1 MKIISGL
8 KNSKSSG
15 VDYIDTA
22 TIKLVAK
29 ELLPAITHII
39 NLYIRQGTF
48 PTIWKYAKVVPLLKK
63 GDPLSLTFSKILEK
77 VVFNQIVEYLDKNS
91 LLSHNH
97 HGSRSGYSTATALIQ
112 MYDQCAQEVDDGS
125 MVGVMMIDLSAAF
138 DMVDHGL
145 LLEKLRLFGLEEQVI
160 QWCNSYLSGRSQSVL
175 IDGCLSPPVGMQCGV
190 PQGSILGQLMYII
203 FTNDI
208 PDLVHDHPVSYQD
221 TEPPCVPCGS
231 TVCYVDDGT
240 FSVGHT
246 DPEVLSQKLSDQYK
260 IIADYMAA
268 NSLVINGDKTHLVVM
283 GTKQTAAHRN
293 DVKLEAGPHTILPS
307 SKEKLLGA
315 QISQDLKWNQ
325 HILGSDE
332 SLTRQLTSLINGL
345 SLLSSR

>member
-1 MKIISGL
+1 
-8 KNSKSSG
+8 
-15 VDYIDTA
+15 
-22 TIKLVAK
+22 
-29 ELLPAITHII
+29 
-39 NLYIRQGTF
+39 
-48 PTIWKYAKVVPLLKK
+48 
-63 GDPLSLTFSKILEK
+63 
-77 VVFNQIVEYLDKNS
+77 
-91 LLSHNH
+91 
-97 HGSRSGYSTATALIQ
+97 
-112 MYDQCAQEVDDGS
+112 
-125 MVGVMMIDLSAAF
+125 MI
-138 DMVDHGL
+138 
-145 LLEKLRLFGLEEQVI
+145 
-160 QWCNSYLSGRSQSVL
+160 Y
-175 IDGCLSPPVGMQCGV
+175 GCLSPPVEMECGV
-190 PQGSILGQLMYII
+190 PQGSILGPLMYII

-268 NSLVINGDKTHLVVM
+268 NRLVINGDKTHLVVM

-315 QISQDLKWNQ
+315 QISQDLKWKQ

-332 SLTRQLTSLINGL
+332 SLTRQLTSRINGL
-345 SLLSSR
+345 SLLSSRSSLDTKLMVANGIVMSKICYLIQLWGGCEEYLLKALQVLQNKAARIVTGSGWFTPRRKLLKMCKWLSVKQLVFYQSVIMAHKIATLSSPFYLASKMSTVHPRNTRQAASGSIRYGENFAANHTPIQKSFCFRATSQYNSIPASLRAVRNMATFKLKLKKWVEGNIPID